1 MTTMDDLS
9 GAQRASV
16 KRWQWG
22 MLALG
27 LLCELFLAADWYG
40 VAAALPFLAPELGL
54 SEAQAGLAQGVF
66 ALTYG
71 LGMLVW
77 SGLSRDWSA
86 RRMLLVGLGGV
97 GIGMCLQVFVT
108 SFAQLVTLRLIIG
121 FFDAGVFI
129 GVMKLL
135 LAWFPPARRGLIV
148 GLILA
153 AYSLA
158 ITLDF
163 SLGIPLTIAF
173 GWRVFFAALAVGTLL
188 AGALVIA
195 FARPGPAALGI
206 AGFRWPGEIHDE
218 GEASMASIF
227 RTRWVW
233 VGGLAIAACTFAI
246 AGTATWVVP
255 AFIVV
260 QGMPESAAALIG
272 TLMGLSQVGFLILG
286 GRMADRG
293 DKLKLIRTSTVIAVG
308 VAIMFWVATAQPLP
322 FGVLVLMAALSGA
335 AVLCGGAIF
344 ALMSEAYPARLGPAA
359 IGMAEVFGIL
369 SSFLAPTMM
378 GVIIGGAG
386 GFSAAFLAFAAVEGL
401 FLVALCALTLRQ
413 VSPATGAAGA
423 PTVERPAAGAA

>member
-27 LLCELFLAADWYG
+27 LTCELFLAADWYG

-54 SEAQAGLAQGVF
+54 SEAQAGLAQGIF

-77 SGLSRDWSA
+77 SALSRDWSA
-86 RRMLLVGLGGV
+86 KKMLIVGLFGV
-97 GIGMCLQVFVT
+97 GVGMVLQVFVQNFT
-108 SFAQLVTLRLIIG
+108 QLLVLRLVIG

-153 AYSLA
+153 ACSLA

-163 SLGIPLTIAF
+163 SLGIPLTIAY
-173 GWRVFFAALAVGTLL
+173 GWRVFFAALAVGTLV
-188 AGALVIA
+188 AGALVVA

-206 AGFRWPGEIHDE
+206 EGFRWKGETAE
-218 GEASMASIF
+218 TGEVSLAAIF
-227 RTRWVW
+227 RTRWVY
-233 VGGLAIAACTFAI
+233 VGGFAIAACTFAI

-255 AFIVV
+255 AFITL
-260 QGMPESAAALIG
+260 QGMPESSAALIG
-272 TLMGLSQVGFLILG
+272 TLMGLSQVVFLVIG
-286 GRMADRG
+286 GRMADAG
-293 DKLKLIRTSTVIAVG
+293 DKLRLIRVSTVIAVG
-308 VAIMFWVATAQPLP
+308 VALMFWVATVEPLP
-322 FGVLVLMAALSGA
+322 FAMLVLMAALSGA

-344 ALMSEAYPARLGPAA
+344 ALMSEAYPAKLGPAA

-378 GVIIGGAG
+378 GIIIGGSG
-386 GFSAAFLAFAAVEGL
+386 GFSAAFLAFAGVEAL
-401 FLVALCALTLRQ
+401 FLVALCALTLRR
-413 VSPATGAAGA
+413 VSPAAEGEPEAA
-423 PTVERPAAGAA
+423 AA